1 MDGAADLVQA
11 ALLLRGYAD
20 YLEDLAFHGWTLA
33 GPIEDDYGFLVD
45 PDGNAGPAAG
55 EGE

>member
-33 GPIEDDYGFLVD
+33 GPIEDDYGFLVG
-45 PDGNAGPAAG
+45 PDGNTGPDVG

>member
-11 ALLLRGYAD
+11 ALRLRGYAD

-45 PDGNAGPAAG
+45 PEGDAGVALR